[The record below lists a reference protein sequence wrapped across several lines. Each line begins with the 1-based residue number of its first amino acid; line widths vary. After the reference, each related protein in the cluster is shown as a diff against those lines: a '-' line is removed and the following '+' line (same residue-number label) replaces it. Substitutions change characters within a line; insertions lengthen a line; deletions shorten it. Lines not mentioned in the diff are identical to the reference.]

1 MKERRSKE
9 LDEGLLNLWHTEL
22 IDGEL
27 SEESR
32 AQFQA
37 HLDQRPALR
46 GQLEEARQARA
57 LLQSLTRPEPP
68 AMLADKAL
76 RRMKRRRRQSR
87 RGRLK
92 VERFPIE
99 LPTLVSLLLL
109 VMSWLMLSL
118 HQRALR
124 QRVTHYLEQSSV
136 LGGSHSEPA
145 ESQREGESAQ

>member
-22 IDGEL
+22 IDGEI
-27 SEESR
+27 SEKSR
-32 AQFQA
+32 ARLQV
-37 HLDQRPALR
+37 HLDQRPELR
-46 GQLEEARQARA
+46 IQLEEARQARA
-57 LLQSLTRPEPP
+57 LLQSLTHPAPP

-87 RGRLK
+87 RGPLR

-99 LPTLVSLLLL
+99 FPTLVSLILLA
-109 VMSWLMLSL
+109 MSWLMLSL

-124 QRVTHYLEQSSV
+124 QRVTHYLEQGSAPEE
-136 LGGSHSEPA
+136 SHSEST
-145 ESQREGESAQ
+145 ESLLEEGGAQ